1 MNFIN
6 IREYN
11 YIINF
16 FRYEEYHVPE
26 ANDDNEPAMLPP
38 PSYA

>member
-1 MNFIN
+1 MNIVN
-6 IREYN
+6 IV

-16 FRYEEYHVPE
+16 FHYETKNIPE